1 MRPQTMKLSVL
12 LAALIFALAGCN
24 EKTGA
29 DASAGQVAAKVNG
42 EAIAAS
48 SIEAALTKA
57 GVNNPTQDSSNLVLY
72 ALLEQRLFMQQAKKE
87 GLEKDANVKEALQA
101 AESQV
106 LAQAYINKVTANAA
120 KPGDTEINEYY
131 DKHPELFAERRIYRL
146 QELMIQVSPENVAAV
161 KARLGSGANLNDLV
175 QWLKSQNIPARG
187 VQSVKSAEQ
196 LPLELVAKLH
206 PLKDGQAITLENP
219 KQITILA
226 ITASQGQPLLREQ
239 AKPAIERILLTGHK
253 REMAG
258 AELGK
263 LRAAAKIE
271 YVAPYAEAK
280 AAAKAAT
287 KEAGHAAS
295 APKEEPAEQGLLEK
309 ALSGLK

>member
-1 MRPQTMKLSVL
+1 MRPQTMNVL
-12 LAALIFALAGCN
+12 LAALIFTLAGCG
-24 EKTGA
+24 EKKGV

-42 EAIAAS
+42 EAI
-48 SIEAALTKA
+48 EARSVDAVLTKA
-57 GVNNPTQDSSNLVLY
+57 GVNNPAQDSANMVLN
-72 ALLEQRLFMQQAKKE
+72 ALLEQRLFLQQAKKE
-87 GLEKDANVKEALQA
+87 GLEKDANVKAALQA
-101 AESQV
+101 AERQV
-106 LAQAYINKVTANAA
+106 LAQAYSDKVTANAA
-120 KPGDTEINEYY
+120 KPGDTEIAEYY

-146 QELMIQVSPENVAAV
+146 QEIMIQVGPENAAAV

-226 ITASQGQPLLREQ
+226 ITGSQGQPLTREQ
-239 AKPAIERILLTGHK
+239 ARPAIERFLHTMRKH
-253 REMAG
+253 EMAK
-258 AELGK
+258 AELDK

-271 YVAPYAEAK
+271 YVAPYAE
-280 AAAKAAT
+280 AKAAT

-295 APKEEPAEQGLLEK
+295 APKEEPAEPGLLEK